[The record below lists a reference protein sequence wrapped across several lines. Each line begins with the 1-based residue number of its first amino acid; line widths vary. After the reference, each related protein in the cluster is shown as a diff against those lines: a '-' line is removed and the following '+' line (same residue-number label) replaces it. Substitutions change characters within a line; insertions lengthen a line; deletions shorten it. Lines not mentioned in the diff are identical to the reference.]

1 MSEAGDNDKDEDQG
15 QGGGTSGC
23 LGLSCGA
30 H

>member
-1 MSEAGDNDKDEDQG
+1 MSEADDNDKDEDQG